1 MSTDAH
7 RAKVPLTSEPDWITR
22 TEAAAILRVTPSTL
36 DRYAREGK
44 IQRHLTPGRRPRY
57 NRVAVL
63 ALIEPREEAG

>member
-44 IQRHLTPGRRPRY
+44 VRRYLTPGRRPRY
-57 NRVAVL
+57 DRAEVH
-63 ALIEPREEAG
+63 ALIESWAS